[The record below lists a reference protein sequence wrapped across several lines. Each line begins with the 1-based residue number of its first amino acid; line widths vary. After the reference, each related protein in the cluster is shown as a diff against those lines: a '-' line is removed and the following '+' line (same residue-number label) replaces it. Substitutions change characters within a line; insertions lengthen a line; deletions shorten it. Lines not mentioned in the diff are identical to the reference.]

1 MDLVKDDRWS
11 LAHMNDHGQ
20 PVILIAEDNPD
31 DVSMLK
37 RALEQAAIKTPI
49 YFVADGE
56 QTIAYLKGGGK
67 FANRDEYPLPD
78 LLLLDLKMP
87 RSDGFE
93 VLEWLRHQPSLA
105 SLRTVVLTT
114 SDRIWDVNRAYELG
128 ANSFLVK
135 PLDFTD
141 FKNTLQA
148 VYNYW
153 LALDKGPKIT
163 RPATAARSEPGA

>member
-1 MDLVKDDRWS
+1 
-11 LAHMNDHGQ
+11 MNHHGQ
-20 PVILIAEDNPD
+20 PVILVAEDNMD
-31 DVSMLK
+31 DVQMLK
-37 RALEQAAIKTPI
+37 RALEQAAIDTPI
-49 YFVADGE
+49 HFVPDGE
-56 QTIAYLKGGGK
+56 QAIAYLRGAGK

-78 LLLLDLKMP
+78 LFLLDLKMP
-87 RSDGFE
+87 RSDGFD
-93 VLEWLRHQPSLA
+93 VLQWLRQQPTLA

-153 LALDKGPKIT
+153 LALDKGPRIV
-163 RPATAARSEPGA
+163 RPTTTTRSESDR